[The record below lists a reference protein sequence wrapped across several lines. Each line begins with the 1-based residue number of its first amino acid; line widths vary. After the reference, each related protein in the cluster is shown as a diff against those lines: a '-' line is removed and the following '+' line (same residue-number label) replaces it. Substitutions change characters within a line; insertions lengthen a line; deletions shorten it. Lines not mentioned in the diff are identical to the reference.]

1 MIIRSRD
8 VKFNVYYVVYILYIN
23 ILLIIVK
30 KSNKIEIISMNFLML
45 IWKKINQNLG
55 KVINRICDV
64 CDMTDQIRVQ
74 TNKYGLKEV

>member
-1 MIIRSRD
+1 M
-8 VKFNVYYVVYILYIN
+8 
-23 ILLIIVK
+23 K